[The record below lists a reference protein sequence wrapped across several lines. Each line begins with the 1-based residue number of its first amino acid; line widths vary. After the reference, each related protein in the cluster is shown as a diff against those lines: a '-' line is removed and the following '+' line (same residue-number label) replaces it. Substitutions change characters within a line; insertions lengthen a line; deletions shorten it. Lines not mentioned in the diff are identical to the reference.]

1 MCFFKYT
8 YYLEL
13 SPLAIEDNS
22 IFVFEGVAS
31 DIAMRLNQWN
41 WRIADLGK
49 QHLHLCNTLH
59 YDCQGPYRP
68 LLLTTI
74 ILIFDSWSS
83 PCSSVLVRYNRNRHV
98 CISLNFKQK
107 IQELVNFVNTMFHSL
122 WLLFPNLNSKY
133 AAFSNS
139 QTHVSCRVV
148 SLCIWGEKK
157 NWRYRSAVGWEKGGW
172 PYILTVETP
181 YIGG

>member
-1 MCFFKYT
+1 M
-8 YYLEL
+8 
-13 SPLAIEDNS
+13 IEDNS

-59 YDCQGPYRP
+59 YDCQGSYRP
-68 LLLTTI
+68 LLLIAI

-83 PCSSVLVRYNRNRHV
+83 PCSSVLVTYTVAGTDMFVKFKLQTENPGTRKLCKYHV
-98 CISLNFKQK
+98 SCPIDF
-107 IQELVNFVNTMFHSL
+107 F
-122 WLLFPNLNSKY
+122 
-133 AAFSNS
+133 S
-139 QTHVSCRVV
+139 QTSTQNMQQFPTHKNTCRVV

-157 NWRYRSAVGWEKGGW
+157 NWRYPSPPWGGEKGGW
-172 PYILTVETP
+172 PYIGSKLLTLVIHWWINLSRESFH
-181 YIGG
+181 